1 MPQPLAGTA
10 YGTPAPTRPGDP
22 DLIDQADQLDQA
34 DQVAGVAILAWR
46 DSGGQVAAAPVADG
60 VQLGGQ
66 SAA

>member
-1 MPQPLAGTA
+1 MPQPLA
-10 YGTPAPTRPGDP
+10 GTPAPTRPGDP
-22 DLIDQADQLDQA
+22 DLIDQADQL
-34 DQVAGVAILAWR
+34 AGAAILAWR